1 MQDYQNSQNIKKA
14 CAMLKMVLTPAIMT
28 LTAAAAL
35 AALLMGRS
43 VSPAAAASP
52 SFACSGSLS
61 PTEAVICANDNLA
74 ALDRSLAAIYDN
86 KLGSLPTSQREE
98 LASTE
103 KTWLAERNSCGANTS
118 CINNAYL
125 VRIGQLGGVPP
136 SPNNAAA
143 DGPSCN
149 QAVGPAQA
157 ATYVS
162 QCTQVSPATHPP
174 CNAANS
180 CALII
185 SEIRRSCALIGAGA
199 PTFCAAYRN

>member
-1 MQDYQNSQNIKKA
+1 MPKTDLPS
-14 CAMLKMVLTPAIMT
+14 T
-28 LTAAAAL
+28 LTIVTAAL
-35 AALLMGRS
+35 AALLIGQS
-43 VSPAAAASP
+43 VPPAAAASP
-52 SFACSGSLS
+52 SFACTGSLL
-61 PTEAVICANDNLA
+61 PTEAAICANDSLA
-74 ALDRSLAAIYDN
+74 ALDRSLTAIYDS
-86 KLGSLPTSQREE
+86 KLGTLPTSQREE
-98 LASTE
+98 LASAE
-103 KTWLAERNSCGANTS
+103 KAWLAERNSCGANTS

-136 SPNNAAA
+136 SPANAAT
-143 DGPSCN
+143 GETSCN

-162 QCTQVSPATHPP
+162 QCTQVSAATHPP

-199 PTFCAAYRN
+199 PSFCAAYRN